1 MFRASCHGGR
11 LKWCLT
17 RDGKFS
23 SLPHVG
29 SVASRP
35 LQRVG
40 DFPWSLVFV
49 LSGGLCFKAEART
62 GKGLCSYS
70 FGEGLVMGQT
80 WQPQRPADVVRSRVA
95 ACRLR
100 VS

>member
-1 MFRASCHGGR
+1 MSH
-11 LKWCLT
+11 T
-17 RDGKFS
+17 RWEIQFS
-23 SLPHVG
+23 PAWGLSG
-29 SVASRP
+29 
-35 LQRVG
+35 LQAPAAVG

-49 LSGGLCFKAEART
+49 LSGGRCFKAEART

-70 FGEGLVMGQT
+70 FGEGLVRAQT